1 VEAHTQSEPGREV
14 APRPS
19 YRPEGRGKGPSSQRP
34 KGRTTS
40 PGKGGFV
47 DVVRLEIIVVLSRSR
62 GTSMNQDDESAT
74 ENSIRI
80 VSRALDR
87 KEHLPI
93 LDIRLKGRRVEKGER
108 RKST

>member
-1 VEAHTQSEPGREV
+1 
-14 APRPS
+14 
-19 YRPEGRGKGPSSQRP
+19 
-34 KGRTTS
+34 
-40 PGKGGFV
+40 
-47 DVVRLEIIVVLSRSR
+47 
-62 GTSMNQDDESAT
+62 MNQDDESAT